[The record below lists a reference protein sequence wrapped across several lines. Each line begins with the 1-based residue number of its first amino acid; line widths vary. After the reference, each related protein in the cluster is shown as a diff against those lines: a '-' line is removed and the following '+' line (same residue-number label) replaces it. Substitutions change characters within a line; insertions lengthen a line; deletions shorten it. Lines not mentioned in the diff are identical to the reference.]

1 MPAAKPTVV
10 TIRCCDV
17 NILKASCS
25 PAISSLANAKAKALK
40 PSIELKQDEG
50 EARAAAREELR
61 RQRSLVHHAGRT
73 MKKRKIV
80 TDLEESIK
88 TLREAVEELRV
99 QYQIAQLKIS
109 TTSTIWNVAAEYFQL
124 FRNGYTTPFDT
135 MLLQPSASPAQRKFL
150 YSTMAFDVVGETGH
164 GVEPLLDDWRL
175 ISLYHEDI
183 DRAP

>member
-1 MPAAKPTVV
+1 MV

-50 EARAAAREELR
+50 EARAAAREELH

-99 QYQIAQLKIS
+99 KYQIAQLKIS

-183 DRAP
+183 DIAP